1 MKIFKKPEDTPQD
14 LEDYPEY
21 HTLLKHYN
29 TYSNTYDFT
38 QPFLEK
44 LNQKGIGKEQLIAL
58 TGLTKEIKDP
68 TLQNKLYK
76 IIIEELVIHMV
87 KE

>member
-1 MKIFKKPEDTPQD
+1 MIFKKENEKEKE

-21 HTLLKHYN
+21 QTLLKHYH

-38 QPFLEK
+38 QPFIDK
-44 LNQKGIGKEQLIAL
+44 MKNKGIGKEQLIAL
-58 TGLTKEIKDP
+58 TGLTSEVKDIE
-68 TLQNKLYK
+68 LQNKLYK
-76 IIIEELVIHMV
+76 IIIEELVIHLV

>member
-1 MKIFKKPEDTPQD
+1 MKIFKKPEDKPLE

-21 HTLLKHYN
+21 QTLLKHYN
-29 TYSNTYDFT
+29 AYSNTYDFT
-38 QPFLEK
+38 QPFLDK
-44 LNQKGIGKEQLIAL
+44 IKQKGIGKEQLIAL

-68 TLQNKLYK
+68 HLQNKLYK